1 MAQRRRIRKKKRV
14 SPLRRAGKLAYRILV
29 VLSAIIV
36 VLYCAY
42 RLASKKP
49 TQAPE
54 PTPEA
59 PAGSLSP
66 DQTEAPGRQRRE
78 GTYTFLLAASDQS
91 SGNADTI
98 IVASYDTEAQKVGM
112 VSVPRDTL
120 LESGKIN
127 AAYHKGP
134 ENLRDTV
141 SNLLGVPIDYYV
153 AVDVDGFVALVDEL
167 GGIEFDVPVRMSFDD
182 PTQDLHIHYQP
193 GLQHLTG
200 EDVLKVARCR
210 NNSDGPG
217 SYPDNLY
224 GAYPDGDI
232 GRTRTQQQLI
242 AAILKK
248 ALSNPQK
255 INSYVNLFLE
265 YVDTDLEFSEAL
277 WFAQPAL
284 GLDFSTGFA
293 SATLAGEN
301 VYYVDSRGYRWGSC
315 YELDPEARRIKAK
328 ADQRRQRQNQR
339 RLPHVL
345 PGKGRPRPPE
355 PSQRLFIERLLV
367 GNDVNI
373 QVRQLNQPVG
383 KTFFLHK
390 RALPV
395 IDAPHHNFGH
405 AADAGVLGNLYRRIN
420 AIYGGDLRTQLF
432 RQP

>member
-78 GTYTFLLAASDQS
+78 GTYTFLLAASNQS

-315 YELDPEARRIKAK
+315 YELDPEAA
-328 ADQRRQRQNQR
+328 
-339 RLPHVL
+339 L
-345 PGKGRPRPPE
+345 E
-355 PSQRLFIERLLV
+355 T
-367 GNDVNI
+367 VNSLI
-373 QVRQLNQPVG
+373 NPYN
-383 KTFFLHK
+383 
-390 RALPV
+390 
-395 IDAPHHNFGH
+395 APLT
-405 AADAGVLGNLYRRIN
+405 AADLNIF
-420 AIYGGDLRTQLF
+420 QK
-432 RQP
+432 P

>member
-153 AVDVDGFVALVDEL
+153 AVDVDGFVALVHEL
-167 GGIEFDVPVRMSFDD
+167 
-182 PTQDLHIHYQP
+182 
-193 GLQHLTG
+193 
-200 EDVLKVARCR
+200 
-210 NNSDGPG
+210 
-217 SYPDNLY
+217 
-224 GAYPDGDI
+224 
-232 GRTRTQQQLI
+232 
-242 AAILKK
+242 
-248 ALSNPQK
+248 
-255 INSYVNLFLE
+255 
-265 YVDTDLEFSEAL
+265 
-277 WFAQPAL
+277 
-284 GLDFSTGFA
+284 
-293 SATLAGEN
+293 
-301 VYYVDSRGYRWGSC
+301 
-315 YELDPEARRIKAK
+315 
-328 ADQRRQRQNQR
+328 
-339 RLPHVL
+339 
-345 PGKGRPRPPE
+345 
-355 PSQRLFIERLLV
+355 
-367 GNDVNI
+367 
-373 QVRQLNQPVG
+373 
-383 KTFFLHK
+383 
-390 RALPV
+390 
-395 IDAPHHNFGH
+395 
-405 AADAGVLGNLYRRIN
+405 
-420 AIYGGDLRTQLF
+420 
-432 RQP
+432 

>member
-1 MAQRRRIRKKKRV
+1 M
-14 SPLRRAGKLAYRILV
+14 
-29 VLSAIIV
+29 

-42 RLASKKP
+42 RLASK
-49 TQAPE
+49 
-54 PTPEA
+54 
-59 PAGSLSP
+59 SP
-66 DQTEAPGRQRRE
+66 PRPRSPHRRPPPPSPRIRPKRLAARGGRDIHFSAGRQRPVQRQRRHHHCGLLRHGGSE
-78 GTYTFLLAASDQS
+78 GGYGLR
-91 SGNADTI
+91 
-98 IVASYDTEAQKVGM
+98 
-112 VSVPRDTL
+112 PRDTL

-167 GGIEFDVPVRMSFDD
+167 GGIEFDVPVRMNFDD

-315 YELDPEARRIKAK
+315 YELDPEAA
-328 ADQRRQRQNQR
+328 
-339 RLPHVL
+339 L
-345 PGKGRPRPPE
+345 E
-355 PSQRLFIERLLV
+355 T
-367 GNDVNI
+367 VNSLI
-373 QVRQLNQPVG
+373 NPYN
-383 KTFFLHK
+383 
-390 RALPV
+390 
-395 IDAPHHNFGH
+395 APLT
-405 AADAGVLGNLYRRIN
+405 AADLNIF
-420 AIYGGDLRTQLF
+420 QK
-432 RQP
+432 P

>member
-1 MAQRRRIRKKKRV
+1 
-14 SPLRRAGKLAYRILV
+14 
-29 VLSAIIV
+29 
-36 VLYCAY
+36 
-42 RLASKKP
+42 
-49 TQAPE
+49 
-54 PTPEA
+54 
-59 PAGSLSP
+59 
-66 DQTEAPGRQRRE
+66 
-78 GTYTFLLAASDQS
+78 
-91 SGNADTI
+91 
-98 IVASYDTEAQKVGM
+98 M

-293 SATLAGEN
+293 SATLAVRCLLCGQP
-301 VYYVDSRGYRWGSC
+301 GCRWAPATSWT
-315 YELDPEARRIKAK
+315 R
-328 ADQRRQRQNQR
+328 
-339 RLPHVL
+339 
-345 PGKGRPRPPE
+345 RPPWR
-355 PSQRLFIERLLV
+355 PSNSLI
-367 GNDVNI
+367 NPYN
-373 QVRQLNQPVG
+373 
-383 KTFFLHK
+383 
-390 RALPV
+390 
-395 IDAPHHNFGH
+395 APLT
-405 AADAGVLGNLYRRIN
+405 AADLNIF
-420 AIYGGDLRTQLF
+420 QK
-432 RQP
+432 P

>member
-66 DQTEAPGRQRRE
+66 DQSEAPGRQRRE

-141 SNLLGVPIDYYV
+141 SDLLGVPIDYYV

-200 EDVLKVARCR
+200 EDVPRLLPRH
-210 NNSDGPG
+210 
-217 SYPDNLY
+217 
-224 GAYPDGDI
+224 
-232 GRTRTQQQLI
+232 
-242 AAILKK
+242 
-248 ALSNPQK
+248 
-255 INSYVNLFLE
+255 
-265 YVDTDLEFSEAL
+265 
-277 WFAQPAL
+277 
-284 GLDFSTGFA
+284 
-293 SATLAGEN
+293 TL
-301 VYYVDSRGYRWGSC
+301 
-315 YELDPEARRIKAK
+315 
-328 ADQRRQRQNQR
+328 R
-339 RLPHVL
+339 RLSGRRHRPHPYPAAAHRRHSEKSPVQSAEDQLLREPL
-345 PGKGRPRPPE
+345 PG
-355 PSQRLFIERLLV
+355 V
-367 GNDVNI
+367 C
-373 QVRQLNQPVG
+373 
-383 KTFFLHK
+383 
-390 RALPV
+390 
-395 IDAPHHNFGH
+395 GH
-405 AADAGVLGNLYRRIN
+405 
-420 AIYGGDLRTQLF
+420 
-432 RQP
+432 

>member
-1 MAQRRRIRKKKRV
+1 MKQTMV
-14 SPLRRAGKLAYRILV
+14 
-29 VLSAIIV
+29 IV
-36 VLYCAY
+36 GLG
-42 RLASKKP
+42 LIG
-49 TQAPE
+49 
-54 PTPEA
+54 
-59 PAGSLSP
+59 GSLALALKGFEDFEIVGVDVSQP
-66 DQTEAPGRQRRE
+66 TLRYAAEHGVGDRVTED
-78 GTYTFLLAASDQS
+78 AAAELPQ
-91 SGNADTI
+91 A
-98 IVASYDTEAQKVGM
+98 
-112 VSVPRDTL
+112 
-120 LESGKIN
+120 
-127 AAYHKGP
+127 
-134 ENLRDTV
+134 
-141 SNLLGVPIDYYV
+141 
-153 AVDVDGFVALVDEL
+153 DVDGFVALVDEL
-167 GGIEFDVPVRMSFDD
+167 GGIEFDVPVRLSFDD

-315 YELDPEARRIKAK
+315 YELDPEAA
-328 ADQRRQRQNQR
+328 
-339 RLPHVL
+339 L
-345 PGKGRPRPPE
+345 E
-355 PSQRLFIERLLV
+355 T
-367 GNDVNI
+367 VNSLI
-373 QVRQLNQPVG
+373 NPYN
-383 KTFFLHK
+383 
-390 RALPV
+390 
-395 IDAPHHNFGH
+395 APLT
-405 AADAGVLGNLYRRIN
+405 AADLNIF
-420 AIYGGDLRTQLF
+420 QK
-432 RQP
+432 P

>member
-255 INSYVNLFLE
+255 INSYVNLLH
-265 YVDTDLEFSEAL
+265 DLLIS
-277 WFAQPAL
+277 
-284 GLDFSTGFA
+284 
-293 SATLAGEN
+293 
-301 VYYVDSRGYRWGSC
+301 
-315 YELDPEARRIKAK
+315 
-328 ADQRRQRQNQR
+328 
-339 RLPHVL
+339 
-345 PGKGRPRPPE
+345 
-355 PSQRLFIERLLV
+355 FIF
-367 GNDVNI
+367 N
-373 QVRQLNQPVG
+373 
-383 KTFFLHK
+383 
-390 RALPV
+390 
-395 IDAPHHNFGH
+395 
-405 AADAGVLGNLYRRIN
+405 LGN
-420 AIYGGDLRTQLF
+420 
-432 RQP
+432 

>member
-293 SATLAGEN
+293 SATLAGECLLCGQPGLPLGLLLRAGPGGRPGDRQLPHQPLQRAAHRGGSQHFSEAVTKRRRCN
-301 VYYVDSRGYRWGSC
+301 AAAPFCHASRSGPGRFISRLRAAEWASFSARAARF
-315 YELDPEARRIKAK
+315 PEASASR
-328 ADQRRQRQNQR
+328 
-339 RLPHVL
+339 
-345 PGKGRPRPPE
+345 
-355 PSQRLFIERLLV
+355 
-367 GNDVNI
+367 
-373 QVRQLNQPVG
+373 
-383 KTFFLHK
+383 
-390 RALPV
+390 
-395 IDAPHHNFGH
+395 
-405 AADAGVLGNLYRRIN
+405 
-420 AIYGGDLRTQLF
+420 
-432 RQP
+432 

>member
-14 SPLRRAGKLAYRILV
+14 PPLRRAGKLAYRILV

-284 GLDFSTGFA
+284 GLDFSTALPAPPWRVRMSTMWTAGATAGAPATSWTRRPPWRPSTPSSTPTTRRSPRRISTFFRSRDKKAPLQCSGAFLSCQQIGPGQIHLPLAAAEWASFSARAARFPEA
-293 SATLAGEN
+293 SA
-301 VYYVDSRGYRWGSC
+301 SR
-315 YELDPEARRIKAK
+315 
-328 ADQRRQRQNQR
+328 
-339 RLPHVL
+339 
-345 PGKGRPRPPE
+345 
-355 PSQRLFIERLLV
+355 
-367 GNDVNI
+367 
-373 QVRQLNQPVG
+373 
-383 KTFFLHK
+383 
-390 RALPV
+390 
-395 IDAPHHNFGH
+395 
-405 AADAGVLGNLYRRIN
+405 
-420 AIYGGDLRTQLF
+420 
-432 RQP
+432 

>member
-1 MAQRRRIRKKKRV
+1 
-14 SPLRRAGKLAYRILV
+14 
-29 VLSAIIV
+29 
-36 VLYCAY
+36 
-42 RLASKKP
+42 
-49 TQAPE
+49 
-54 PTPEA
+54 
-59 PAGSLSP
+59 
-66 DQTEAPGRQRRE
+66 
-78 GTYTFLLAASDQS
+78 
-91 SGNADTI
+91 
-98 IVASYDTEAQKVGM
+98 M

-315 YELDPEARRIKAK
+315 YELDPEAALETVTSLINPYPAPLTA
-328 ADQRRQRQNQR
+328 ADLNIFQKPSQKGAAAMQR
-339 RLPHVL
+339 RLFVMPADRARADPSPTCGRRSGPASP
-345 PGKGRPRPPE
+345 PGPPGFRRPARPGRTGGCPAAGPP
-355 PSQRLFIERLLV
+355 PPA
-367 GNDVNI
+367 G
-373 QVRQLNQPVG
+373 
-383 KTFFLHK
+383 
-390 RALPV
+390 RA
-395 IDAPHHNFGH
+395 G
-405 AADAGVLGNLYRRIN
+405 
-420 AIYGGDLRTQLF
+420 
-432 RQP
+432 

>member
-1 MAQRRRIRKKKRV
+1 M
-14 SPLRRAGKLAYRILV
+14 

-59 PAGSLSP
+59 PPASP
-66 DQTEAPGRQRRE
+66 RIRPKRPPPEAE

-134 ENLRDTV
+134 ENLRGMSPTCWACP
-141 SNLLGVPIDYYV
+141 STTMWP
-153 AVDVDGFVALVDEL
+153 VDVDGFVALVDEL

-217 SYPDNLY
+217 SPPTTST
-224 GAYPDGDI
+224 AI
-232 GRTRTQQQLI
+232 RTETS
-242 AAILKK
+242 AA
-248 ALSNPQK
+248 
-255 INSYVNLFLE
+255 
-265 YVDTDLEFSEAL
+265 
-277 WFAQPAL
+277 PAP
-284 GLDFSTGFA
+284 S
-293 SATLAGEN
+293 S
-301 VYYVDSRGYRWGSC
+301 SSS
-315 YELDPEARRIKAK
+315 
-328 ADQRRQRQNQR
+328 
-339 RLPHVL
+339 
-345 PGKGRPRPPE
+345 PP
-355 PSQRLFIERLLV
+355 S
-367 GNDVNI
+367 
-373 QVRQLNQPVG
+373 
-383 KTFFLHK
+383 
-390 RALPV
+390 
-395 IDAPHHNFGH
+395 
-405 AADAGVLGNLYRRIN
+405 
-420 AIYGGDLRTQLF
+420 
-432 RQP
+432 

>member
-1 MAQRRRIRKKKRV
+1 MENRSKAILGMEDSAFARSLFKSMGYTDSELKEGKPLIGIANTWNTLVPGHYNLDKVAEYVKNGIYAAGGTAVEFGTIAACDGVAQGHEGMHYILPSREIICDSVEIMAQAHR
-14 SPLRRAGKLAYRILV
+14 LDGLV
-29 VLSAIIV
+29 L
-36 VLYCAY
+36 
-42 RLASKKP
+42 LASCDKIV
-49 TQAPE
+49 
-54 PTPEA
+54 
-59 PAGSLSP
+59 PAMLM
-66 DQTEAPGRQRRE
+66 
-78 GTYTFLLAASDQS
+78 AAARLD
-91 SGNADTI
+91 I
-98 IVASYDTEAQKVGM
+98 PCIVCVG
-112 VSVPRDTL
+112 
-120 LESGKIN
+120 
-127 AAYHKGP
+127 GP
-134 ENLRDTV
+134 M
-141 SNLLGVPIDYYV
+141 
-153 AVDVDGFVALVDEL
+153 L

-315 YELDPEARRIKAK
+315 YELDPEAA
-328 ADQRRQRQNQR
+328 
-339 RLPHVL
+339 L
-345 PGKGRPRPPE
+345 E
-355 PSQRLFIERLLV
+355 T
-367 GNDVNI
+367 VNSLI
-373 QVRQLNQPVG
+373 NPYN
-383 KTFFLHK
+383 
-390 RALPV
+390 
-395 IDAPHHNFGH
+395 APLT
-405 AADAGVLGNLYRRIN
+405 AADLNIF
-420 AIYGGDLRTQLF
+420 QK
-432 RQP
+432 P